1 METLRVSRAKP
12 GTLRN
17 NLQSNF
23 QGVKGK
29 TNFCILIIKIIN
41 IQLRDSLGKG
51 NRFMLTG

>member
-1 METLRVSRAKP
+1 METLRISRAKP
-12 GTLRN
+12 GIPKD
-17 NLQSNF
+17 LQSNF

-51 NRFMLTG
+51 NGFMLTG